1 MKNWLRKMTILLLII
16 LGIFLTNGCA
26 SSPTF
31 EDVTVKAHWM
41 KAGEIAPFDGVLLSD
56 YTYYQLRKK
65 LIEHNVN

>member
-1 MKNWLRKMTILLLII
+1 MILLMIL
-16 LGIFLTNGCA
+16 LGIFLGSGCA

-31 EDVTVKAHWM
+31 DDVTVKAHWM

-65 LIEHNVN
+65 LIESNAN